1 MSAAIERVL
10 IEALRKL
17 GGSATLGDLMAA
29 TALPAHTV
37 QHDILSALSKHEGH
51 VAVDQKGT
59 LVYTLDRA
67 RRPRDLTAW
76 RTLGRS
82 LYRGL
87 QALYFAALCGVLIG
101 YFAFYVVVLVI
112 LAVAALALAM
122 AGGDGCD
129 CDCGGC
135 NADGCDCSGCDCC
148 DCTVPDFACCG
159 HAPPAVHDPGRRA
172 SHRQHHDQRRARW
185 QARRARSRQR
195 RAERL
200 AAVRKRLG
208 LTPEPAVLGLAL
220 EREEV
225 ERAPSRLRSVHAFVF
240 GTPAPADDPAA
251 RERNV
256 LAYIREHAGRIT
268 AADTAS
274 LTGLP
279 LEEAD
284 ALTLDLAARYEGDIE
299 VTDSGA
305 ILYTFDSLATTA
317 GEGPEL
323 LQWLAERGQVTVAE
337 TARHLGVDAARAHE
351 RLSQVARRHGG
362 RFEHGADSRFVFQPG
377 QPGPG
382 GPSGQPSGEPS
393 GEPPDPNDS
402 LRDYTYVW
410 DRLETSP
417 AIIGLPTGRY
427 GWIIGFNAFNLALA
441 LAAIAL
447 LRDDVIPFI
456 GPLLAPRAD
465 YLLFGLLP
473 LLFSLS
479 LFAIPLVRAI
489 ARVFADRVRL
499 RRNAW
504 RVFLLA
510 LFHRLEERPGVT
522 AGDILEEL
530 GWRRNDAR
538 MLPTATRMLE
548 RASRRYQGSV
558 DPERYDEQ
566 QGHTYTFERLH
577 LELTSAAHARL
588 AVDLDALRV
597 HTIVYDSAQ

>member
-1 MSAAIERVL
+1 MSADTQRVL

-37 QHDILSALSKHEGH
+37 RHDILAALSQHQGH
-51 VAVDQKGT
+51 VSVDQKGT

-67 RRPRDLTAW
+67 RRPRDHSAW
-76 RTLGRS
+76 HKLGRA

-87 QALYFAALCGVLIG
+87 QALYFAGLCAVLIG

-112 LAVAALALAM
+112 LAVAALAMAM

-135 NADGCDCSGCDCC
+135 DADGCDCKGCDCC
-148 DCTVPDFACCG
+148 DCSVPDFACFG
-159 HAPPAVHDPGRRA
+159 RSPPAVHDPGRRA
-172 SHRQHHDQRRARW
+172 LHRQHHAERRARW
-185 QARRARSRQR
+185 EARRARSRQR

-200 AAVRKRLG
+200 AAVRQRLG

-220 EREEV
+220 EREQV
-225 ERAPSRLRSVHAFVF
+225 ESAPSRLRSVHAFVF

-256 LAYIREHAGRIT
+256 LAYIRDHAGRIT

-305 ILYTFDSLATTA
+305 ILYTFESLATTA
-317 GEGPEL
+317 GENPEL
-323 LQWLAERGQVTVAE
+323 LQWLAERGEVTVAE
-337 TARHLGVDAARAHE
+337 TARHLGTDAARAHE
-351 RLSQVARRHGG
+351 RLAQIARRHGG
-362 RFEHGADSRFVFQPG
+362 RFEHGADSRFVFA
-377 QPGPG
+377 PGPDA
-382 GPSGQPSGEPS
+382 PAEHAT
-393 GEPPDPNDS
+393 DS

-417 AIIGLPTGRY
+417 AIIGLPSGSY
-427 GWIIGFNAFNLALA
+427 GWIIGFNAFNLALSA
-441 LAAIAL
+441 GAVML
-447 LRDDVIPFI
+447 LREDTIPLL
-456 GPLLAPRAD
+456 GPLVAPSTD
-465 YLLFGLLP
+465 FVLFGVLP
-473 LLFSLS
+473 LAFSLS
-479 LFAIPLVRAI
+479 LFGIPLLRAI

-510 LFHRLEERPGVT
+510 LFHRLEESPGVT
-522 AGDILEEL
+522 AGDILQEL
-530 GWRRNDAR
+530 GWQRNDAR
-538 MLPTATRMLE
+538 MQATATRMLE

-566 QGHTYTFERLH
+566 HGHTHTFERLH

-588 AVDLDALRV
+588 EVDLDALRV
-597 HTIVYDSAQ
+597 HTIVYDSAE

>member
-1 MSAAIERVL
+1 MSADTQRVL
-10 IEALRKL
+10 VEALRKL

-29 TALPAHTV
+29 TALPADTIRN
-37 QHDILSALSKHEGH
+37 DILPALSQHQGH

-67 RRPRDLTAW
+67 RRPRDHTTWHAI
-76 RTLGRS
+76 GRA

-87 QALYFAALCGVLIG
+87 QAIYFAGLCAVLIG
-101 YFAFYVVVLVI
+101 YFAFYVVVLLV
-112 LAVAALALAM
+112 LAAIAIALAAS
-122 AGGDGCD
+122 GGDGCD

-135 NADGCDCSGCDCC
+135 DAEGCDCNGLACC
-148 DCTVPDFACCG
+148 DCTVPDFSCFG
-159 HAPPAVHDPGRRA
+159 RSPPAVHDPARRA
-172 SHRQHHDQRRARW
+172 LHRQHHDERRARW
-185 QARRARSRQR
+185 EARRARSRQR
-195 RAERL
+195 RAARL
-200 AAVRKRLG
+200 TAMRKRLG

-220 EREEV
+220 EREQV

-240 GTPAPADDPAA
+240 GTPAPVEDPAA
-251 RERNV
+251 RERNL
-256 LAYIREHAGRIT
+256 LAYIRDHAGRIT

-299 VTDSGA
+299 VTESGA
-305 ILYTFDSLATTA
+305 ILYTFESLATTA
-317 GEGPEL
+317 GESPEL

-337 TARHLGVDAARAHE
+337 TARHLGVDAARANE
-351 RLSQVARRHGG
+351 RLTAIARRHGG
-362 RFEHGADSRFVFQPG
+362 RFEHGAESRFVFQPARAAELE
-377 QPGPG
+377 QPEHAAG
-382 GPSGQPSGEPS
+382 
-393 GEPPDPNDS
+393 

-417 AIIGLPTGRY
+417 AIIGLPSGRY
-427 GWIIGFNAFNLALA
+427 GWIIGLNAFNLLLSVVAVL
-441 LAAIAL
+441 L
-447 LRDDVIPFI
+447 LRQDVIPFI
-456 GPLLAPRAD
+456 GPLLAPSWD
-465 YLLFGLLP
+465 FLLFGVLP
-473 LLFSLS
+473 LAFSLS
-479 LFAIPLVRAI
+479 LFGIPLVRAV

-510 LFHRLEERPGVT
+510 LFHRLEESPGVT
-522 AGDILEEL
+522 AGDILQEL
-530 GWRRNDAR
+530 GLPRNQPRLHD
-538 MLPTATRMLE
+538 TATHMLE

-566 QGHTYTFERLH
+566 RGHTYTFERLH

-588 AVDLDALRV
+588 EVDLDALRV

>member
-1 MSAAIERVL
+1 MSADTQRTLV
-10 IEALRKL
+10 EALRKL

-29 TALPAHTV
+29 TALPADTIR
-37 QHDILSALSKHEGH
+37 QQLLPALSQHQGH
-51 VAVDQKGT
+51 VAVDRNGT

-67 RRPRDLTAW
+67 RRPRDHGAW
-76 RTLGRS
+76 RRLGRA

-87 QALYFAALCGVLIG
+87 QALYFAGLCAVLIG
-101 YFAFYVVVLVI
+101 YFAFYVIVLLVLAAI
-112 LAVAALALAM
+112 AIAVAAS
-122 AGGDGCD
+122 GGDGCD

-135 NADGCDCSGCDCC
+135 DAEGCDCNGCDCC
-148 DCTVPDFACCG
+148 DCAVPDFTCFG
-159 HAPPAVHDPGRRA
+159 RSPPAVHDPGRRA
-172 SHRQHHDQRRARW
+172 LHRQHHAERRTRW
-185 QARRARSRQR
+185 EARRARSRQR

-220 EREEV
+220 ERERV
-225 ERAPSRLRSVHAFVF
+225 ARAPSRLRSVHAFVF
-240 GTPAPADDPAA
+240 GTPTPADDPAA
-251 RERNV
+251 RERNL
-256 LAYIREHAGRIT
+256 LAYIRDHAGRIT

-305 ILYTFDSLATTA
+305 ILYTFESLATTA
-317 GEGPEL
+317 SESPEL

-337 TARHLGVDAARAHE
+337 AARQLGVDAGRAHE
-351 RLSQVARRHGG
+351 RLTAIARRHGG
-362 RFEHGADSRFVFQPG
+362 RFEHGAESRFVFQPARA
-377 QPGPG
+377 
-382 GPSGQPSGEPS
+382 GQPSEPA
-393 GEPPDPNDS
+393 EPAEPAEHAGG

-417 AIIGLPTGRY
+417 AIIGLPSGHY
-427 GWIIGFNAFNLALA
+427 GWIIGLNAFNLILSFVAVL
-441 LAAIAL
+441 L
-447 LRDDVIPFI
+447 LRQAPIPYI
-456 GPLLAPRAD
+456 GPLVTGPAD
-465 YLLFGLLP
+465 FVLFGVLP
-473 LLFSLS
+473 LAFSLS
-479 LFAIPLVRAI
+479 LFGIPLARAI
-489 ARVFADRVRL
+489 ARVFADRARL

-522 AGDILEEL
+522 APDILGEL
-530 GWRRNDAR
+530 GLPQGQAR
-538 MLPTATRMLE
+538 LRDTATRMLE
-548 RASRRYQGSV
+548 RASRRYDGSV
-558 DPERYDEQ
+558 DPERYDERH
-566 QGHTYTFERLH
+566 GHTYTFERLH

-597 HTIVYDSAQ
+597 HTIVYDSAE

>member
-1 MSAAIERVL
+1 MSADTQHVL
-10 IEALRKL
+10 VEALRKL

-29 TALPAHTV
+29 TALPAGTIS
-37 QHDILSALSKHEGH
+37 QNILPALSQHQGH

-67 RRPRDLTAW
+67 RRPRDHGAW
-76 RTLGRS
+76 RALGRA

-87 QALYFAALCGVLIG
+87 QALYFAGLCAVLIG
-101 YFAFYVVVLVI
+101 YFAFYVIVLLV
-112 LAVAALALAM
+112 VAACAIALAA

-135 NADGCDCSGCDCC
+135 DAEGCDCSGLACC
-148 DCTVPDFACCG
+148 DCTVPDFSCFG
-159 HAPPAVHDPGRRA
+159 RSPPAVHDPERRA
-172 SHRQHHDQRRARW
+172 LHRRHHDERRARW
-185 QARRARSRQR
+185 EARRARSRQR
-195 RAERL
+195 RAKRL

-220 EREEV
+220 EREQV
-225 ERAPSRLRSVHAFVF
+225 EHAPSRLRSVHAFVF
-240 GTPAPADDPAA
+240 GAPAPAEDPAA
-251 RERNV
+251 RERNI
-256 LAYIREHAGRIT
+256 LAYIRDHAGRIT

-305 ILYTFDSLATTA
+305 ILYTFESLATTA
-317 GEGPEL
+317 GESPEL
-323 LQWLAERGQVTVAE
+323 LQWLAERGQVTVAD

-351 RLSQVARRHGG
+351 RLTAIARRHGG
-362 RFEHGADSRFVFQPG
+362 RFEHGAESRFVFQPARAG
-377 QPGPG
+377 QVDQIEHDAG
-382 GPSGQPSGEPS
+382 
-393 GEPPDPNDS
+393 N
-402 LRDYTYVW
+402 LRDYTYAW

-417 AIIGLPTGRY
+417 AIIGLPSGRY
-427 GWIIGFNAFNLALA
+427 GWIIGFNAFNLLLSLGAVL
-441 LAAIAL
+441 L
-447 LRDDVIPFI
+447 LREDVIPFI
-456 GPLLAPRAD
+456 GPLVAPSTD
-465 YLLFGLLP
+465 FLLFGVLP
-473 LLFSLS
+473 CAFSLS
-479 LFAIPLVRAI
+479 LFGIPLVRALV
-489 ARVFADRVRL
+489 RVFADRVRL

-510 LFHRLEERPGVT
+510 LFHRLEESPGVT
-522 AGDILEEL
+522 AGDILQEL
-530 GWRRNDAR
+530 G
-538 MLPTATRMLE
+538 LPRDQPGLRDTATRMLE

-566 QGHTYTFERLH
+566 HGHTYTFERLH
-577 LELTSAAHARL
+577 LELTQAAHARL
-588 AVDLDALRV
+588 EVDLDALRV

>member
-1 MSAAIERVL
+1 MSAAIERIL
-10 IEALRKL
+10 IDALRKL

-37 QHDILSALSKHEGH
+37 SHDVLAALSRHQGH

-67 RRPRDLTAW
+67 RRPRDHAAW
-76 RTLGRS
+76 RKLGRALS
-82 LYRGL
+82 RGL
-87 QALYFAALCGVLIG
+87 QALYFAALCAVLIG
-101 YFAFYVVVLVI
+101 YFAFYVVVLVVI
-112 LAVAALALAM
+112 AAAALALAA

-135 NADGCDCSGCDCC
+135 DADGCDCSGCDCC
-148 DCTVPDFACCG
+148 DCSVPDFACFG
-159 HAPPAVHDPGRRA
+159 RSPPAVHDPGRRA
-172 SHRQHHDQRRARW
+172 LHRQHHAERRARW
-185 QARRARSRQR
+185 EARRARSRQR

-220 EREEV
+220 EREHV
-225 ERAPSRLRSVHAFVF
+225 DSAPSRLRSVHAFVF
-240 GTPAPADDPAA
+240 GTPAPAHDPRA

-256 LAYIREHAGRIT
+256 LAYIRDHAGRIT

-279 LEEAD
+279 LEQAD

-305 ILYTFDSLATTA
+305 ILYTFESLATTA
-317 GEGPEL
+317 GEDPDL

-337 TARHLGVDAARAHE
+337 TARHLGIDAARAHD
-351 RLSQVARRHGG
+351 RLAQIARRRGG
-362 RFEHGADSRFVFQPG
+362 RFEHGADSRFVFAPH
-377 QPGPG
+377 
-382 GPSGQPSGEPS
+382 GQPSEQSEHATG
-393 GEPPDPNDS
+393 S
-402 LRDYTYVW
+402 LRDYTYAW

-417 AIIGLPTGRY
+417 AIIGLPSGRY
-427 GWIIGFNAFNLALA
+427 GWIIGFNAFNLALS
-441 LAAIAL
+441 LIAVML
-447 LRDDVIPFI
+447 LRAGTIPFI
-456 GPLLAPRAD
+456 GPLVAPSTD
-465 YLLFGLLP
+465 LVLFGVLP
-473 LLFSLS
+473 LAFSLS
-479 LFAIPLVRAI
+479 LFGIPLARAI

-510 LFHRLEERPGVT
+510 LFHRLEERHGVT
-522 AGDILEEL
+522 AGDILQEL
-530 GWRRNDAR
+530 GFGRDDAR
-538 MLPTATRMLE
+538 VRATATRMLE

-558 DPERYDEQ
+558 DPERYDQ
-566 QGHTYTFERLH
+566 QHGHTYTFERLH

-588 AVDLDALRV
+588 EVDLDALRV
-597 HTIVYDSAQ
+597 HPIVYDSAE